1 MVIWSEIAKTD
12 LRAVYDYIANDSR
25 HYAKKVAQ
33 DIREK
38 SDILSNLPSMGRV
51 VPEMGDTNIRELSLY
66 SYRIIYEIK
75 NEQIYILTIVH
86 KRQDLQSWNIKPE
99 I

>member
-12 LRAVYDYIANDSR
+12 LRAIYDYIANDSR

-38 SDILSNLPSMGRV
+38 SDILSGLPHMGRV
-51 VPEMGDTNIRELSLY
+51 VPELEDKYIRELSLY
-66 SYRIIYEIK
+66 SYRIIYEVK
-75 NEQIYILTIVH
+75 NEQVYILTIVH
-86 KRQDLQSWNIKPE
+86 KRQDLQSWNIKPD
-99 I
+99 

>member
-12 LRAVYDYIANDSR
+12 LRAIYDHIANDSR

-38 SDILSNLPSMGRV
+38 SDILSNLPNMGRV
-51 VPEMGDTNIRELSLY
+51 VPEIGDENIRELSLY

-75 NEQIYILTIVH
+75 NAQVYILTIVH

>member
-12 LRAVYDYIANDSR
+12 LRAIYDYIANDSK

-38 SDILSNLPSMGRV
+38 TGILSGLPNMGRV
-51 VPEMGDTNIRELSLY
+51 VPEMEDKNIRELSLY
-66 SYRIIYEIK
+66 SYRIIYEVK
-75 NEQIYILTIVH
+75 NEQVYILTIVH
-86 KRQDLQSWNIKPE
+86 KRQDLQSWNIKPD
-99 I
+99 